1 MSDAGDMADVVREFL
16 IESRENLDQLD
27 RDLVALEQNPRSRE
41 ALGSVFRTIHTIKGT
56 CGFLGFGRL
65 EAVTHAGESLLS
77 RLRDGTL
84 ALTPEIAAGLLE
96 LVDAVRAMLACIEA
110 TGTDGDADYAALLG
124 RLAGLCAAEPP
135 PAPPPAAP
143 PPTPAAPD
151 DAARRNRASV
161 DPTIRVDVRLL
172 DRLMNLVGELVL
184 ARNQLLQIRGAR
196 TEPALAAAAQ
206 RLDAITT
213 ALQEGVTKARMQ
225 PIGGLWGK
233 LPRVVRDLAVACGKQ
248 VRVAMEGRETE
259 LDKTVI
265 EAIKDP
271 FVHLVRN
278 AIDHGIEAPAAR
290 LAAGKPAEG
299 CLTLRA
305 FHEGG
310 QVHLEIA
317 DDGAGIDTNRIRTKA
332 VAQGLV
338 GAEQAARLGEREL
351 IELIFLP
358 GFSTAERVTRI
369 SGRGVGM
376 DVVRSNIEKIGGT
389 LEVATELGRGTTFR
403 IRIPLT
409 LAIAPALIV
418 ACDGDRYAI
427 PQASVREVVRLG
439 GGGPG
444 GVELLG
450 GEPVHRLRGAL
461 LPLVQ
466 LGRELGVAA
475 PAPAD
480 LVGAAATDVVVLEA
494 AGRRFGLVV
503 DAVLDP
509 EEIVVKP
516 LGRLLRGVPV
526 FAGAT
531 VMGDGRVALI
541 LDVLGLAERAHV
553 LAEVG
558 GRASDERPAP
568 APTRGD
574 DHRDLLVF
582 LLGAE
587 ARMAMPLALIARLEE
602 IPRAAVEWV
611 GGRPVVQYR
620 GGILPLLSLA
630 EVFGLGTANADP
642 LTVVVHADGE
652 RRVGLVVDRIVDVVR
667 ASVRPAGGPTRPGT
681 AGAVVIGER
690 VTELL
695 DLPAILAREAA

>member
-1 MSDAGDMADVVREFL
+1 
-16 IESRENLDQLD
+16 
-27 RDLVALEQNPRSRE
+27 
-41 ALGSVFRTIHTIKGT
+41 
-56 CGFLGFGRL
+56 
-65 EAVTHAGESLLS
+65 
-77 RLRDGTL
+77 
-84 ALTPEIAAGLLE
+84 
-96 LVDAVRAMLACIEA
+96 
-110 TGTDGDADYAALLG
+110 
-124 RLAGLCAAEPP
+124 
-135 PAPPPAAP
+135 
-143 PPTPAAPD
+143 
-151 DAARRNRASV
+151 
-161 DPTIRVDVRLL
+161 
-172 DRLMNLVGELVL
+172 
-184 ARNQLLQIRGAR
+184 
-196 TEPALAAAAQ
+196 
-206 RLDAITT
+206 
-213 ALQEGVTKARMQ
+213 
-225 PIGGLWGK
+225 
-233 LPRVVRDLAVACGKQ
+233 
-248 VRVAMEGRETE
+248 
-259 LDKTVI
+259 
-265 EAIKDP
+265 
-271 FVHLVRN
+271 
-278 AIDHGIEAPAAR
+278 
-290 LAAGKPAEG
+290 
-299 CLTLRA
+299 
-305 FHEGG
+305 
-310 QVHLEIA
+310 
-317 DDGAGIDTNRIRTKA
+317 

-351 IELIFLP
+351 LELIFEP

-389 LEVATELGRGTTFR
+389 LDVETTPGRGTRFC

-427 PQASVREVVRLG
+427 PQATVREVVRLAG
-439 GGGPG
+439 EGPG

-450 GEPVHRLRGAL
+450 GAPVHRLRGAL

-480 LVGAAATDVVVLEA
+480 LLRAPATDVVVLEA

-516 LGRLLRGVPV
+516 LGRLLRGVPI

-541 LDVLGLAERAHV
+541 LDVLGLAARARV
-553 LAEVG
+553 LAEAG
-558 GRASDERPAP
+558 EAAADDRPAGAP
-568 APTRGD
+568 AVAD
-574 DHRDLLVF
+574 DPRDFLVF

-587 ARMAMPLALIARLEE
+587 ARMAMPLALVARLEE

-611 GGRPVVQYR
+611 GGRPVVKYR
-620 GGILPLLSLA
+620 GGILPLLPLA
-630 EVFGLGTANADP
+630 EVFGLGAAQADP

-652 RRVGLVVDRIVDVVR
+652 RCVGLVVDRILDVVR
-667 ASVRPAGGPTRPGT
+667 TSAPPTRGTARPGT
-681 AGAVVIGER
+681 AGAVVLEER

>member
-27 RDLVALEQNPRSRE
+27 RDLVALEQDPRSRE

-65 EAVTHAGESLLS
+65 EAVAHAGESLLS

-84 ALTPEIAAGLLE
+84 TLTPEIAAALLE
-96 LVDAVRAMLACIEA
+96 MVDAVRGMLGCIET
-110 TGTDGDADYAALLG
+110 TGTDGDADYAALLA
-124 RLAGLCAAEPP
+124 RLAHLCAGEPP
-135 PAPPPAAP
+135 PAPEPAETAPRPAAP
-143 PPTPAAPD
+143 ED
-151 DAARRNRASV
+151 GARRPRGAA

-184 ARNQLLQIRGAR
+184 ARNQLLQMRGTRA
-196 TEPALAAAAQ
+196 EPALAAAAQ

-233 LPRVVRDLAVACGKQ
+233 LPRIVRDLAVACGKQ
-248 VRVAMEGRETE
+248 VRVEMEGRETE

-271 FVHLVRN
+271 LVHLVRN

-290 LAAGKPAEG
+290 LATGKPAEG
-299 CLTLRA
+299 CLRLRA

-310 QVHLEIA
+310 QVRLEIA
-317 DDGAGIDTNRIRTKA
+317 DDGAGIDTNRIRAKA

-351 IELIFLP
+351 LELIFEP

-389 LEVATELGRGTTFR
+389 LDVETAPGRGTTFR

-427 PQASVREVVRLG
+427 PQASVREVVRLE

-450 GEPVHRLRGAL
+450 GAPVYRLRGAL

-480 LVGAAATDVVVLEA
+480 LVGAPTTDVVVLEA

-541 LDVLGLAERAHV
+541 LDVLGLAARAHV
-553 LAEVG
+553 LAETG
-558 GRASDERPAP
+558 EAAAGDRPARAP
-568 APTRGD
+568 AGAD
-574 DHRDLLVF
+574 DQRDLLVF

-587 ARMAMPLALIARLEE
+587 ARMAMPLALVARLEE

-620 GGILPLLSLA
+620 GGILPLLPLA
-630 EVFGLGTANADP
+630 EVFGVGAAQADP

-652 RRVGLVVDRIVDVVR
+652 RCVGLVVDRILDVVR
-667 ASVRPAGGPTRPGT
+667 ASARPTRGPARPGT
-681 AGAVVIGER
+681 AGAVVIEER